1 MAAPTLQVTRL
12 TKVYGQHRAVSDL
25 SFSASAGDIVG
36 FVGPN
41 GAGKTTTIRML
52 STVLEPTSGEFT
64 VAEVPGSRPTEIRR
78 RIGVLPERVGYPGGR
93 TGREYLRYFGRL
105 FGLGKTVADQQA
117 RRLLDEFG
125 LHDRADWPIS
135 AYSGG
140 MRQRLGIARAV
151 VNDPVVVFLDEPTLG
166 LDPAGQ
172 QQVLDI
178 VRSLAQQ
185 RGATVL
191 LSTHALAVVEQI
203 CTSVLVLDRGQVVSS
218 GSVAEVSRRAEDRR
232 RLRLR
237 VPAELVEQARIA
249 IDGLA
254 RPEFDIAADRS
265 GLLTVDL
272 AGPMG
277 PAGPAGVAGP
287 APPDDADPGGPVLR
301 AVLDAG
307 IPVLSFEVEGGRLS
321 DAFLSITSRSR
332 P

>member
-12 TKVYGQHRAVSDL
+12 TKVFGPHRAVSDL
-25 SFSASAGDIVG
+25 SFTASAGDIVG

-52 STVLEPTSGEFT
+52 STVLDPTSGEFA
-64 VAEVPGSRPTEIRR
+64 VAGVPGSRPTEIRR
-78 RIGVLPERVGYPGGR
+78 RIGVLPERAGYPGGR

-105 FGLGKTVADQQA
+105 FGQGKTTADRQA

-125 LHDRADWPIS
+125 LHDRGDWPIS
-135 AYSGG
+135 TYSGG

-178 VRSLAQQ
+178 VRGLAQQ

-203 CTSVLVLDRGQVVSS
+203 CSSVLVLDRGQVVSA
-218 GSVAEVSRRAEDRR
+218 GSVAEVIGRVEDRR

-249 IDGLA
+249 LAGLA
-254 RPEFDIAADRS
+254 RPEFEIAADRS

-272 AGPMG
+272 AGPVRPDG
-277 PAGPAGVAGP
+277 PAGPA
-287 APPDDADPGGPVLR
+287 PDDADPGGPALR

-307 IPVLSFEVEGGRLS
+307 IPVLSFEVEGSRLS

-332 P
+332 